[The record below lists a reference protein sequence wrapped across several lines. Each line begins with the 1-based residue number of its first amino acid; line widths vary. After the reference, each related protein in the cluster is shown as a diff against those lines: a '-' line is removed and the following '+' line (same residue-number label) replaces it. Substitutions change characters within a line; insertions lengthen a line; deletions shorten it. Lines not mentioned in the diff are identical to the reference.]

1 LPDGVSG
8 PVLESKRELMQIAD
22 VLIDSIEPS
31 EPDEPPVL
39 F

>member
-1 LPDGVSG
+1 LPGGVSG
-8 PVLESKRELMQIAD
+8 PVLESKRESMQIAD
-22 VLIDSIEPS
+22 VLVDPIEPN